1 MILLIEYENKSREM
15 CDKYIFNVRIY
26 IFSNAKKN
34 EKSNE
39 DKK

>member
-15 CDKYIFNVRIY
+15 CDKYIFNVY